1 MLAQIIRIASGR
13 RSKTLLRGR
22 PKDLRKFTRS
32 EPDHWALINH
42 ARASRDVADIDCLP
56 RLLRSAPTACQVLRL
71 DSSVRTRVHLLSITF
86 RLPSMLQTPFALIVT
101 NYFQ

>member
-22 PKDLRKFTRS
+22 PKDLRFTRS

-42 ARASRDVADIDCLP
+42 ARASRDLADIDCLP
-56 RLLRSAPTACQVLRL
+56 RLLRSAPTSANPPADMYSNTMQCNYRRVL
-71 DSSVRTRVHLLSITF
+71 DKPYS
-86 RLPSMLQTPFALIVT
+86 
-101 NYFQ
+101 